1 MRYVTCRLFSLAIL
15 TLAFGLIH
23 AQAKSDFS
31 GAWKANLGKTDFG
44 PAPPPDSLV
53 IKIVHEEPS
62 LKTNVAQTGGQQGDM
77 NYDMNY
83 TTDGKECVNHPGGN
97 EFKSTVKWEGDDLV
111 IDTKGSWD
119 GNDFTAKDRWTLADG
134 GKTMTVHRTIA
145 TGGGDFEMKLVFDK
159 Q

>member
-1 MRYVTCRLFSLAIL
+1 MRRSICGLSLTLL

-23 AQAKSDFS
+23 AQAKTDFS
-31 GAWKANLGKTDFG
+31 GTWKANIAKTDFG

-53 IKIVHEEPS
+53 IKIAHAEPS
-62 LKTNVAQTGGQQGDM
+62 IKSNIVQTGGEQGDM

-83 TTDGKECVNHPGGN
+83 TTDGQECVNHPGGN

-134 GKTMTVHRTIA
+134 GKTMTVLRHIA
-145 TGGGDFEMKLVFDK
+145 TGGGDFEMKLVFEK